1 MTKKS
6 ESSVGHRQLDPSAV
20 AEALRASGGIVS
32 AAAQSLR
39 CSRQT
44 VYMHLKKHPEVK
56 AAQEEGDEAIT
67 DMAEVKLI
75 KKIKDENLKAIIF
88 RLETK
93 GRKRGYVKR
102 QELAGAP
109 DAPIKFV
116 PDFSEK

>member
-1 MTKKS
+1 MAKKS
-6 ESSVGHRQLDPSAV
+6 DTPVGYSQFDPADV
-20 AEALRASGGIVS
+20 AEALRECGGIVS
-32 AAAQSLR
+32 LAARKLG
-39 CSRQT
+39 CSRKT
-44 VYMHLKKHPEVK
+44 VYCHIKAHPEV
-56 AAQEEGDEAIT
+56 AEAQEDGDETVT
-67 DMAEVKLI
+67 DLAESKLVKKL
-75 KKIKDENLKAIIF
+75 KEENIKAIIF